1 MQNKETLM
9 LENSNLIDG
18 KDGKRVNELIK
29 DYQDITTKLSD
40 LETSKKKV
48 LEELFTLV
56 TVGKNETTQF
66 TFSIVNNSGR
76 KTIPVA
82 EFVKQSP
89 ELFKK
94 VSALGL
100 INVGSEFKT
109 VRGIKLK
116 GERS

>member
-1 MQNKETLM
+1 LT
-9 LENSNLIDG
+9 
-18 KDGKRVNELIK
+18 
-29 DYQDITTKLSD
+29 D

-82 EFVKQSP
+82 EFEKQAP

>member
-1 MQNKETLM
+1 M

-48 LEELFTLV
+48 LEELFGLTE
-56 TVGKNETTQF
+56 VGINETNTF
-66 TFSIVNNSGR
+66 TFNIVNNNGKRS
-76 KTIPVA
+76 IPVA
-82 EFVKQSP
+82 ELEKQEPCLFRKLSGLGFV
-89 ELFKK
+89 
-94 VSALGL
+94 
-100 INVGSEFKT
+100 NVGKEFKT